1 MAGFSTQGSLVSA
14 QNASSSSTLCASP
27 AFAFTT
33 TSTNTTIITTFHL
46 VVDSTLLLL
55 VSQVYDE
62 FVRLFAEKM
71 NVTAGDPSLPT
82 TKLGPLSS
90 VEARNRLADQANAHA

>member
-1 MAGFSTQGSLVSA
+1 MR
-14 QNASSSSTLCASP
+14 
-27 AFAFTT
+27 FARFRIHHLRHQR
-33 TSTNTTIITTFHL
+33 NHYHHKHRPHHL

-62 FVRLFAEKM
+62 FVRLFADKM

-90 VEARNRLADQANAHA
+90 VEARNRLADQASAHA